1 MLSRPYIKID
11 TFFTGSVN
19 CIHSHFSNDQ
29 EATGEHIS
37 MIKTYCLMKLT
48 IAHTPDPDDSFM
60 FYGMLENKL
69 KCNHSYHQVV
79 KDIETLNNEAPKG
92 LYDVTAIS
100 ANGYAMVN
108 DIYALTTSGAS
119 FGLSYGPTVVAKN
132 DVDLKNAV
140 VASPGKLTSSYL
152 LYRMFAPVPK
162 KFIEVRFDKISE
174 AVLNG
179 DADAGILIHDEQ
191 LTYQDKGLKKV
202 YDVYSAWKEYA
213 GDLPIPLG
221 FNAIKKSIGSTAI
234 KGFKEDFENSIKY
247 GMEHEDDA
255 VRYSLQY
262 ARYNDMELERE
273 FIKMYVNKLTVDFG
287 EKGRKALD
295 LYYKRA
301 FEMNLMKPFKLD
313 IV

>member
-1 MLSRPYIKID
+1 M
-11 TFFTGSVN
+11 
-19 CIHSHFSNDQ
+19 
-29 EATGEHIS
+29 E
-37 MIKTYCLMKLT
+37 LT

-69 KCNHSYHQVV
+69 KCNHQYKQVV
-79 KDIETLNNEAPKG
+79 KDIETLNNEAPRG
-92 LYDVTAIS
+92 LYDITAIS
-100 ANGYAMVN
+100 ANGYALVN
-108 DIYALTTSGAS
+108 DKYALTTSGAS
-119 FGLSYGPTVVAKN
+119 FGLSYGPTVVARK

-221 FNAIKKSIGSTAI
+221 FNAIKKSIGSEAI

-247 GMEHEDDA
+247 GMENEDDA

-262 ARYNDMELERE
+262 ARYNDMDLERK

-287 EKGRKALD
+287 EKGRKALV
-295 LYYKRA
+295 LYYRRA
-301 FEMNLMKPFKLD
+301 FEMNLLKPFKLE